1 MGERATGIILAGG
14 QSRRMGAD
22 KAFVVLEGQ
31 RLIERVMGVL
41 QQVCGEIII
50 ASSDTRPYAR
60 LGARVVVDTIRR
72 FGAIAGLHAALQ
84 AMDTELGVAVA
95 VDMPFLNGPLLRAM
109 VDAAAGWDAVMPTL
123 APQGA
128 RADAARARAKDLGIH
143 PLHAVYRRSCL
154 AAIRAAIDRD
164 DRRLNTFL
172 PAVRVR
178 YFAADEM
185 RRFDPELRSLVNLNT
200 PEDLRGLE
208 RRSP

>member
-1 MGERATGIILAGG
+1 MGERVTGIILAGG

-22 KAFVVLEGQ
+22 KAFVLLEGQ

-50 ASSDTRPYAR
+50 ASSDTRPYAA
-60 LGARVVVDTIRR
+60 LGARVVVDTIRS

-84 AMDTELGVAVA
+84 AMDTDLGVAVA

-109 VDAAAGWDAVMPTL
+109 VDAAPGWDAVIPAL
-123 APQGA
+123 GPRGV
-128 RADAARARAKDLGIH
+128 RGNGPRVRAKDLGIH

-154 AAIRAAIDRD
+154 AAIQAAIDRD

-172 PAVRVR
+172 PMVRVR
-178 YFAADEM
+178 YFAADDM
-185 RRFDPELRSLVNLNT
+185 RQFDPELRSLENLNT
-200 PEDLRGLE
+200 PEDLQRLDRGSL
-208 RRSP
+208 